1 MKDALCRFQTDPA
14 VILELEKVERDQL
27 EDLENLGLTS
37 SDAEDILKMMV
48 EYSDEERD
56 KCGISHVKVQGICLS
71 EAQISRILRFKAEDM
86 IAASLQLEVE
96 AIHNA
101 HRYGVKPETD
111 EGADDA

>member
-1 MKDALCRFQTDPA
+1 
-14 VILELEKVERDQL
+14 
-27 EDLENLGLTS
+27 
-37 SDAEDILKMMV
+37 MMV

-56 KCGISHVKVQGICLS
+56 KCDISRVKVQGICLS

-101 HRYGVKPETD
+101 HRYGTEPEID
-111 EGADDA
+111 EGADEA